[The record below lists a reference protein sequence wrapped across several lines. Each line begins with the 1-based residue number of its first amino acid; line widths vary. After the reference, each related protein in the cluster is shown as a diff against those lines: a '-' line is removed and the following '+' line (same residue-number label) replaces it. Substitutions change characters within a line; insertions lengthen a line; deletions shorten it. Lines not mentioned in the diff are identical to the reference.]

1 MKILSDE
8 KFFEDVIWVKCG
20 WWRRVLIEDR
30 GMDPDELLPMR
41 GDRKSLG
48 RSRWL
53 RLVMVAEGI
62 VKPWLERWCFAID
75 QELGRGV
82 MDRLEQ
88 FSYHPFLKN
97 FGKISEVKK
106 SIMLDRCER
115 SIDRIGGGF
124 AIPCLTQASD

>member
-124 AIPCLTQASD
+124 AIPCLPQASD